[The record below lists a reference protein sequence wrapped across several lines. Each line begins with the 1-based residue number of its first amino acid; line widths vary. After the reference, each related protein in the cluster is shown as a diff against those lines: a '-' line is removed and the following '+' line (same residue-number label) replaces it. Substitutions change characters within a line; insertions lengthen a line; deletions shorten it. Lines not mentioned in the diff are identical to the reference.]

1 MCIVTSQLSQPYP
14 DQPNEGILMVYT
26 EFSPMADSNF
36 EGGRPGESA
45 TEVERLIKRSL
56 RDSKAL
62 DMESLCVLA
71 GKAVWSIRV
80 DIHVIDNG
88 GNLIDAASIAALA
101 ALLSFRVPE
110 CSIAGAERQDVIIHA
125 PEVREPVPLII
136 HYLPIAFT
144 FGFFGNGELLVI
156 DPSYKEELL
165 MRGRLTIILNVHGD
179 ICAIQKGGS
188 VGINS
193 CDILR
198 CLQIASAKV
207 EDVTSFLRKAVED
220 YELERTQRRVKKQYR
235 LFDAESTALDIDF
248 QGNYFVK
255 DDTVANMLNALV
267 LESSSDDSSETED
280 AVNISE
286 CQNLKSVKQEEMKAQ
301 KLPEL
306 EPPVQIPVQQ
316 FFSVRTDQRE
326 DVDELSMDIVLSLNA
341 HDFEDVQESAARH
354 VHSRCLVSESCK
366 PMSLS
371 QHNLQIDDAKLRADV
386 GSLKSDGLPSSRNKP
401 QSLVDA
407 IKWNNVKSKK
417 AAAIKARLSLKNPI

>member
-1 MCIVTSQLSQPYP
+1 MVSYIIFANPFTVFLNNVIYSFQHLPKHSISTLQLLDLGS
-14 DQPNEGILMVYT
+14 
-26 EFSPMADSNF
+26 
-36 EGGRPGESA
+36 
-45 TEVERLIKRSL
+45 EVAHAHPFCRSHT
-56 RDSKAL
+56 
-62 DMESLCVLA
+62 
-71 GKAVWSIRV
+71 W
-80 DIHVIDNG
+80 
-88 GNLIDAASIAALA
+88 
-101 ALLSFRVPE
+101 
-110 CSIAGAERQDVIIHA
+110 Q
-125 PEVREPVPLII
+125 
-136 HYLPIAFT
+136 
-144 FGFFGNGELLVI
+144 
-156 DPSYKEELL
+156 
-165 MRGRLTIILNVHGD
+165 
-179 ICAIQKGGS
+179 
-188 VGINS
+188 
-193 CDILR
+193 
-198 CLQIASAKV
+198 
-207 EDVTSFLRKAVED
+207 VED